1 MRCPDIRISCLG
13 VKVRERGEGVWFGDS
28 VHGAVHWDR
37 SLGLGPFKGEVGG
50 LSMLD
55 KLSRVAHLGLSVR
68 NARS

>member
-1 MRCPDIRISCLG
+1 MRCSDIRTSWLG
-13 VKVRERGEGVWFGDS
+13 VKVRERGESGLVTPCVALFIGI
-28 VHGAVHWDR
+28 G
-37 SLGLGPFKGEVGG
+37 SLELGPFKGEVGG